1 MQSLQMILW
10 LGSAYE
16 LIFSREA
23 LILIT
28 VTEHINW
35 FDTKF
40 PMLSIIFDSKNAL
53 IAKHMPKK
61 LAQQEPPSRLDLVLC
76 HIKVSWCRIFLL
88 SK

>member
-16 LIFSREA
+16 WIFSRGA

-28 VTEHINW
+28 VTEHINITW

-61 LAQQEPPSRLDLVLC
+61 LAQQEPPSRLDLVPY
-76 HIKVSWCRIFLL
+76 
-88 SK
+88 